1 MTKTTSRLVHWLHP
15 GIGVKRWLALVIFSL
30 ALFILGLFVLVG
42 QDLVRAV
49 YNVVAP
55 SALSTVLL
63 GLGLVSLGIGGV
75 VLGVHRVSRSIVR
88 AIAASAEG
96 RVGEM
101 LFSKSI
107 LRHGP
112 RIVAIGGGTGLS
124 SLLRGL
130 KQLTAN
136 ITAVVTVMDSGG
148 SSGKL
153 RQELNIL
160 PPGDIRNCLIALAE
174 DESRIS
180 QLFNH
185 RFQGGT
191 LQGHSLGNLVIV
203 GLQEMTGGFDRA
215 IEEMSTLLNTRGKVL
230 PATLANAHLIAEL
243 HDGRIV
249 PEESEIPK
257 AGGPIRKIWLSPGNV
272 LAYPK
277 VLEEISR
284 ADLII
289 LGPGSLFT
297 SIIPNLL
304 VSGIRDALERSPAKK
319 FYIMNLMTQ
328 PGETD
333 NFTARDHLRVLS
345 DYLDVRVLDVVVLNK
360 QPIPQELL
368 AQYAQEGA
376 VPVIDDL
383 REPNEWGIQIVRAD
397 LLDIV
402 PLPRWPSVTQ
412 APTVKHNPKE
422 LARVIAGSAPEIFKR
437 ALWRGG
443 EL

>member
-1 MTKTTSRLVHWLHP
+1 MTKTIGRLAHWLHP
-15 GIGVKRWLALVIFSL
+15 GIGVKRWLALVLFSL
-30 ALFILGLFVLVG
+30 ALFILGLLVLLG
-42 QDLVRAV
+42 QNLVRAI

-55 SALSTVLL
+55 SAFSTVVL
-63 GLGLVSLGIGGV
+63 GLGLIGLGIAGV
-75 VLGVHRVSRSIVR
+75 LLGVQRVSRSIVR

-101 LFSKSI
+101 LFEKRLLS
-107 LRHGP
+107 HGP

-130 KQLTAN
+130 KQLTTN
-136 ITAVVTVMDSGG
+136 ITAVVTVMDDGG
-148 SSGKL
+148 SSGWL
-153 RQELNIL
+153 RHELNIL

-180 QLFNH
+180 RLFNH

-191 LQGHSLGNLVIV
+191 LQGHSLGNLVIA
-203 GLQEMTGGFDRA
+203 GLQEMTGNFDQA
-215 IEEMSTLLNTRGKVL
+215 IEEMSTLLNTRGQVL
-230 PATLANAHLIAEL
+230 PATLEHAELVAEL
-243 HDGRIV
+243 HDGRV
-249 PEESEIPK
+249 VQGESKIPK
-257 AGGPIRKIWLSPGNV
+257 AGGQIRKIWLSRASV

-277 VLEEISR
+277 VLEEIR
-284 ADLII
+284 HADLII

-297 SIIPNLL
+297 SVIPNLL
-304 VSGIRDALERSPAKK
+304 VSGVREAIERSSARK

-333 NFTARDHLRVLS
+333 NFTARDHLRALS
-345 DYLDVRVLDVVVLNK
+345 DYLDIRVLDIVIINK
-360 QPIPQELL
+360 QPVPEELL
-368 AQYAQEGA
+368 AQYAQEGS
-376 VPVIDDL
+376 VPVTDDL
-383 REPNEWGIQIVRAD
+383 SEPNEWDIKIVRAS
-397 LLDIV
+397 LLEIV

-422 LARVIAGSAPEIFKR
+422 LARVIAASAPEIFKR